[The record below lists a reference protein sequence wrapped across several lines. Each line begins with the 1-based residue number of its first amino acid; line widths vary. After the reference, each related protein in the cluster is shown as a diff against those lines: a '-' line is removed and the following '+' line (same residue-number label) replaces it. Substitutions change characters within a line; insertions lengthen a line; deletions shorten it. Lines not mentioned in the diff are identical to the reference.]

1 MKLHEAVRAA
11 QGGPIRLANEP
22 EAIMKVIN
30 QKFFLITP
38 SGLPM
43 NDSEALTLD
52 QIESD
57 QWEYE
62 KKTWEGKAPRKKT
75 EAEHG

>member
-1 MKLHEAVRAA
+1 MTLSQAIRAA

-22 EAIMKVIN
+22 EFILKVLN
-30 QKFFLITP
+30 GKFFLLTTA
-38 SGLPM
+38 GLPM
-43 NDSEALTLD
+43 NDPEALTLD

-62 KKTWEGKAPRKKT
+62 KKTWEGRAPRAKT
-75 EAEHG
+75 VEVK